1 MLFFQFEMHG
11 GIIHSFC
18 SAAVAFLGG
27 LRNTGG
33 GGLGG
38 ADGRD
43 VLLELVAGVLG
54 VGDEGGEDVDEEGP
68 ARGREWRRGTG
79 RNGWGTHDMARRTHS
94 SPRRNSAVTARC
106 SLERLDERT
115 PP

>member
-1 MLFFQFEMHG
+1 MKPLLFFQFEMHG

-38 ADGRD
+38 PLGIFLCLYRGGSSGSSTTSDILMMRCFRPA
-43 VLLELVAGVLG
+43 APFCWPGV
-54 VGDEGGEDVDEEGP
+54 
-68 ARGREWRRGTG
+68 
-79 RNGWGTHDMARRTHS
+79 
-94 SPRRNSAVTARC
+94 
-106 SLERLDERT
+106 
-115 PP
+115 